1 MEAVNDTGS
10 VCADMDSLRR
20 WPGPMPPA
28 VTTLSQEFVG
38 SVACDM
44 ARRTLTDQ
52 EHLQLEGV
60 ELRIHVV
67 AACHPKRE
75 GG

>member
-1 MEAVNDTGS
+1 MAPAVFVLMWTVYVVGP
-10 VCADMDSLRR
+10 A
-20 WPGPMPPA
+20 PMPPA
-28 VTTLSQEFVG
+28 VATHSQEFLG
-38 SVACDM
+38 STSCDM
-44 ARRTLTDQ
+44 AKKALMEQ

-60 ELRIHVV
+60 ELRVHVV

>member
-1 MEAVNDTGS
+1 MTPVVFVLVWTIYVVGPA
-10 VCADMDSLRR
+10 
-20 WPGPMPPA
+20 PMPPA
-28 VTTLSQEFVG
+28 VATHSQEFVG
-38 SVACDM
+38 RAACNM
-44 ARRTLTDQ
+44 AKQTLTDQ

-60 ELRIHVV
+60 ELHVHVV

>member
-1 MEAVNDTGS
+1 MAPAVFVLIWTIYVVGP
-10 VCADMDSLRR
+10 A
-20 WPGPMPPA
+20 PMPPA
-28 VTTLSQEFVG
+28 VATRSQEFLG
-38 SVACDM
+38 SAACDM
-44 ARRTLTDQ
+44 AKKVLMEQ

-60 ELRIHVV
+60 ELRVHVV

>member
-1 MEAVNDTGS
+1 MAPAVFVLIWTIYVVGP
-10 VCADMDSLRR
+10 A
-20 WPGPMPPA
+20 PMPPA
-28 VTTLSQEFVG
+28 VATHSQEFLG
-38 SVACDM
+38 STSCDM
-44 ARRTLTDQ
+44 AKKALMEQ

-60 ELRIHVV
+60 ELRVHVV

>member
-1 MEAVNDTGS
+1 MTPEVFVLIWTVYVVGPA
-10 VCADMDSLRR
+10 
-20 WPGPMPPA
+20 PMPPA
-28 VTTLSQEFVG
+28 VTTHSQEFIG
-38 SVACDM
+38 GVACDM
-44 ARRTLTDQ
+44 AKRTLTEQ

-60 ELRIHVV
+60 ELRVHVV

>member
-1 MEAVNDTGS
+1 MTPDVFVLIWTVYVVGPA
-10 VCADMDSLRR
+10 
-20 WPGPMPPA
+20 PMPPA
-28 VTTLSQEFVG
+28 VTTHSQEFSG
-38 SVACDM
+38 SVACDR
-44 ARRTLTDQ
+44 AKRSLTDQ

-60 ELRIHVV
+60 ELHVHVV

>member
-1 MEAVNDTGS
+1 MT
-10 VCADMDSLRR
+10 
-20 WPGPMPPA
+20 PA
-28 VTTLSQEFVG
+28 VFVLIWTVYVVGPARLPLAVATHSQEFLG
-38 SVACDM
+38 SAACDM
-44 ARRTLTDQ
+44 AKKALMEQ

-60 ELRIHVV
+60 ELRVHVV

>member
-1 MEAVNDTGS
+1 MTPQVFVLIWTVYVVGPA
-10 VCADMDSLRR
+10 
-20 WPGPMPPA
+20 PMPPA
-28 VTTLSQEFVG
+28 VTTHSQEFVG
-38 SVACDM
+38 STTCDR
-44 ARRTLTDQ
+44 AKRTLMDQ

-67 AACHPKRE
+67 AACYAKRE